1 MEVWKIISLSKC
13 VICRFHVNLPGC
25 KILNQLIDASFFHVM
40 IPQMEVTNFSP
51 EKLTCG
57 SKQAHFEEP
66 GDSVISH
73 SIYGGVTFSRGD
85 AGVLNHQ
92 QLLDNKSSKYWM
104 VKKRWINM

>member
-1 MEVWKIISLSKC
+1 MFLSKC

-25 KILNQLIDASFFHVM
+25 KILSQLIDASFFHVM

-73 SIYGGVTFSRGD
+73 SIYGGVTKLTRGCRSS
-85 AGVLNHQ
+85 
-92 QLLDNKSSKYWM
+92 KSST
-104 VKKRWINM
+104 VAG